1 MECSN
6 LEIQDIETRAC
17 CSELHLE
24 KGSLCSDS
32 SGALNFLFLTA
43 TTSEGLQTSC
53 FGFAGK
59 NALAAGEMISS
70 SLKPFFIGRSA
81 LDREKAWHQ
90 FRTADRWWHHLPSG
104 HTGLLILFLDPE
116 CACGKPATISLP
128 GWVS

>member
-6 LEIQDIETRAC
+6 LEIHGIEIRAC
-17 CSELHLE
+17 CSESHSE
-24 KGSLCSDS
+24 ESSFRSDS

-43 TTSEGLQTSC
+43 TTSEGLQAAC

-70 SLKPFFIGRSA
+70 SLKPFFIGSYA

-90 FRTADRWWHHLPSG
+90 SWTWDR
-104 HTGLLILFLDPE
+104 
-116 CACGKPATISLP
+116 
-128 GWVS
+128 